1 VQAFVTAY
9 VTKMKELG
17 SSPAKFGEAISSM
30 TGIELP
36 VSVKIAEIIK
46 LGPVITPTQI
56 KAQAKAFNELGV
68 IPKDVSG
75 EIDKYWDGS
84 FLTSAM
90 KT

>member
-1 VQAFVTAY
+1 MTAY
-9 VTKMKELG
+9 VGKMKELG
-17 SSPAKFGEAISSM
+17 GSPAKFGEAISAL

-46 LGPVITPTQI
+46 LGPVITPAQI
-56 KAQAKAFNELGV
+56 KAQAKAFNDLGV

-84 FLTSAM
+84 FLTSAL
-90 KT
+90 KA